1 MANTLAGWLVLPTL
15 ANEIMIVSLIKRKNT
30 FSFNFIKT
38 FLGGGGGGWGPLKD
52 EKVGV
57 IE

>member
-15 ANEIMIVSLIKRKNT
+15 AKEIMIVSLIKRKNT

-38 FLGGGGGGWGPLKD
+38 FLGGGRGGWGPLKD